1 MRGLTYKRV
10 YTVRIFSTFQDFV
23 DQDLEAMD
31 GDDDGDDCDG
41 QKMTITVTTELTTS
55 HVIR

>member
-1 MRGLTYKRV
+1 M
-10 YTVRIFSTFQDFV
+10 IFQDFV

-31 GDDDGDDCDG
+31 GEDCDDCDG
-41 QKMTITVTTELTTS
+41 QKMTITVTTEMTTS

>member
-1 MRGLTYKRV
+1 MFTY
-10 YTVRIFSTFQDFV
+10 FQDFV

-41 QKMTITVTTELTTS
+41 QKLTITVTTELTTAQG
-55 HVIR
+55 IR